1 MQEKTSIYWHRWTTV
16 AALLLAW
23 AVLAAWQWQ
32 EYNTECETARDSLRR
47 QAESVVN
54 ALIGGVRSHRR
65 FNRFVDE
72 QLQSAMD
79 ELAKSQDVLAV
90 AVIST
95 DNRLKLTAGQADLLN
110 LSGTVESGQSWT
122 DFGFR
127 YTVPFQI
134 SPDMPRPGR
143 GPSPGR
149 GPQPRHGPNS
159 NRSDENDEARRGMGP
174 ERENRWSQPGPGPR
188 PNFATPFDED
198 EPRRGTGRRRE
209 GGDRQP
215 PPQDMDSPPLS
226 GRFLAVLL
234 LDSGQTESLIQHYA
248 WLRIMVVVAGG
259 VVIFS
264 VVLAWRAT
272 VRLAEAHGRAQLLE
286 IETRHLRDLSQ
297 AATGLAHETRNP
309 LGLIRGWTQRWMQSM
324 SDGPQQ
330 HQAKAVIEECDR
342 VTARINQFL
351 AFARPCKPRLAPVRP
366 AEVIDELAALV
377 KPDLDAKRLQ
387 LVADS
392 SNSNRTFQAD
402 REMLRQALFNLIQN
416 AVHFSPEGKTIDV
429 TVNVGQD
436 GSARIEVADRGPG
449 VPPEAVDL
457 LFTPYH
463 TTRADGTG
471 LGLAIVRRI
480 AAAHGW
486 QSGYASRPGGGAV
499 FWIED
504 ISMREM
510 GSTE

>member
-1 MQEKTSIYWHRWTTV
+1 MQDKASIYWHRWTAV

-65 FNRFVDE
+65 FSRFVDE

-90 AVIST
+90 AVISA
-95 DNRLKLTAGQADLLN
+95 DNQLKLTAGKANLLDL
-110 LSGTVESGQSWT
+110 SASIEPGQSWT
-122 DFGFR
+122 DAGFR
-127 YTVPFQI
+127 YIVPFQI
-134 SPDMPRPGR
+134 SPDMPGPGR

-149 GPQPRHGPNS
+149 GPQPRHEPNS
-159 NRSDENDEARRGMGP
+159 NLSGEDNEGHRGVGR
-174 ERENRWSQPGPGPR
+174 ERENRWSQTGPESR
-188 PNFATPFDED
+188 PDFATPFDEE
-198 EPRRGTGRRRE
+198 EPRRGAGRRRGE
-209 GGDRQP
+209 AGWPP
-215 PPQDMDSPPLS
+215 PPQEMDNPPLS
-226 GRFLAVLL
+226 GRLLAVLL
-234 LDSGQTESLIQHYA
+234 LDRTRTDNLIHHYA

-324 SDGPQQ
+324 PDGLQR

-342 VTARINQFL
+342 VTVRINQFL

-366 AEVIDELAALV
+366 AEVIAELAALV
-377 KPDLDAKRLQ
+377 KPDLDAKRLE

-392 SNSNRTFQAD
+392 SDSNRTLQAD

-429 TVNVGQD
+429 IFNVGQD
-436 GSARIEVADRGPG
+436 GSTRIEVDDRGPG
-449 VPPEAVDL
+449 VPSEAVDL

-499 FWIED
+499 FWIGD
-504 ISMREM
+504 I
-510 GSTE
+510 TFQQAKPD